1 MGILQAKLLEW
12 VSISFSRGIFPAQGS
27 NPGLLHCGQ
36 ILYFV
41 SHQGSL
47 VKGDS
52 LDIVR
57 PAVWDGGIRWAR
69 WLCLVDWCRYVC
81 THVCVWIC
89 TDEGERA
96 CAYTHCCIP
105 HVDWDFPGLEG
116 LSCSV
121 WEASQL
127 FQVTRD
133 HLLKRPWWFEKV
145 NVLHQRESSLLI
157 GVDWTSD
164 FEYCDHFINFYLAA
178 SWPLQRQDHEALI
191 YPLFLP
197 PVGLVV

>member
-1 MGILQAKLLEW
+1 MWFGQQCGMRYS
-12 VSISFSRGIFPAQGS
+12 VSPLAL
-27 NPGLLHCGQ
+27 PPE
-36 ILYFV
+36 
-41 SHQGSL
+41 L
-47 VKGDS
+47 VQ
-52 LDIVR
+52 
-57 PAVWDGGIRWAR
+57 
-69 WLCLVDWCRYVC
+69 
-81 THVCVWIC
+81 VCVYTC
-89 TDEGERA
+89 VYEYVQRRESKRV
-96 CAYTHCCIP
+96 YTHIGASP
-105 HVDWDFPGLEG
+105 MWTGTPPGLEG

-145 NVLHQRESSLLI
+145 NVLPQRESSLLI
-157 GVDWTSD
+157 GVDWTSN

-191 YPLFLP
+191 YPLFFP